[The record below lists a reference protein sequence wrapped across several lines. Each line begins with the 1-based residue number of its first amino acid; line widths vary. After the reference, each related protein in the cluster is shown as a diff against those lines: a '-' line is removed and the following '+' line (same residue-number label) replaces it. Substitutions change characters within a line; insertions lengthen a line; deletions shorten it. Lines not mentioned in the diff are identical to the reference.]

1 MPTVDRARVR
11 RRRATLGRSVRLLQ
25 AFRVEQTDPD
35 RFYGTLAAD
44 SVEQLAGY
52 VSLGGATVL
61 DVGGGPGY
69 FADAFRAA
77 GASYLSV
84 EADLGELSARS
95 VPGPG
100 SVLGSALALPVRDG
114 AVDVCYSSNVLE
126 HVVDPERMLDEM
138 LRVTRPG
145 GTVFC
150 SYTLWLSLWGGHET
164 APWHFLGGHYAARR
178 YTRRHGHPPKN
189 VYGTS
194 LFAVSAARVLRWSR
208 AQPELEVVDAL
219 PRYHPWWAWW
229 VVRVPGLRELASWN
243 LAIVGR
249 RRP

>member
-1 MPTVDRARVR
+1 MPRDPRRA
-11 RRRATLGRSVRLLQ
+11 RATLRRSIDLLR

-44 SVEQLAGY
+44 SVAQLQAY
-52 VSLGGATVL
+52 VDLRGATVL

-69 FADAFRAA
+69 FAQAFRGA
-77 GASYLSV
+77 GASYVSI

-95 VPGPG
+95 EPGPG
-100 SVLGSALALPVRDG
+100 SVLGSALSLPIRDG
-114 AVDVCYSSNVLE
+114 SVDVCYSSNVLE
-126 HVVDPERMLDEM
+126 HVADPERMLAEM
-138 LRVTRPG
+138 VRVTRPG

-150 SYTLWLSLWGGHET
+150 SYTLWLSFWGGHET
-164 APWHFLGGHYAARR
+164 APWHYVGGHRAARR

-194 LFAVSAARVLRWSR
+194 LFAVSAAQVLRWARHR
-208 AQPELEVVDAL
+208 ADVEVVAAL

-229 VVRVPGLRELASWN
+229 VLRIPGIREVATWN
-243 LAIVGR
+243 LALVLR
-249 RRP
+249 RH

>member
-1 MPTVDRARVR
+1 MPDDPRA
-11 RRRATLGRSVRLLQ
+11 RATLRRSVALLK

-35 RFYGTLAAD
+35 LFYGTLADD
-44 SVEQLAGY
+44 SVKQLQAY
-52 VSLGGATVL
+52 VDLRGATVV

-77 GASYLSV
+77 GATYVSV
-84 EADLGELSARS
+84 EADLGELSAKS
-95 VPGPG
+95 EPGPG
-100 SVLGSALALPVRDG
+100 SVLGSALALPLRDG
-114 AVDVCYSSNVLE
+114 SVDVCYSSNVLE
-126 HVVDPERMLDEM
+126 HVAEPERMLAEM
-138 LRVTRPG
+138 VRVTRPG

-189 VYGTS
+189 VFGTS
-194 LFAVSAARVLRWSR
+194 LFAVSAGRVLKWVRRS
-208 AQPELEVVDAL
+208 ADVELVAVL

-229 VVRVPGLRELASWN
+229 VVRIPGIRELATWN
-243 LAIVGR
+243 VALVLR
-249 RRP
+249 HR